1 MLGIS
6 FPRILHRKA
15 FKRICLS
22 ATVAISCFF
31 GSLNVG
37 FSQATLNI
45 AAVVNDDVISVYDL
59 SQRIELVIAFSNLQ
73 RNQETQQRIAP
84 DILRRLI
91 VEKLH
96 LQEAER
102 LELEIPEANID
113 REINRMEKRAKMPT
127 GGMESFLNSRGID
140 PLTLEDQVRAEAAWV
155 TVIQTLFRGLINVSD
170 QEVEDIIT
178 QMRAESGQPEY
189 RVSEIFLAYDDKPR
203 NEVESVALQ
212 IHSQLG
218 AGASWPEMAR
228 NFSQSISAQRGGDLG
243 WSMEPELGSILGPVV
258 KQLSPGQIS
267 SPVSTNDGVYIV
279 LLQNQRI
286 AKGLSTQPPKV
297 RVALQQLHL
306 AIPPGSG
313 AAAVTEI
320 TNRARQLSQ
329 GIENCTGFE
338 SISKTSGSP
347 ISGFLGNF
355 EISQLSPQF
364 QEMVSPLQENQISQ
378 PMRTADG
385 VVVLMVCSRET
396 DQGEDPVELARN
408 EIRSRLINERLG
420 RFAKQHED
428 KLRREAFIEIRL

>member
-1 MLGIS
+1 MTVSSNFPDKLFRKLAFSFVIS
-6 FPRILHRKA
+6 
-15 FKRICLS
+15 
-22 ATVAISCFF
+22 ISCLFVSTNE
-31 GSLNVG
+31 GH
-37 FSQATLNI
+37 SQATLNI
-45 AAVVNDDVISVYDL
+45 AAVVNDDVISIYDL

-84 DILRRLI
+84 DVLRRLI

-102 LELEIPEANID
+102 LELEIPDSNIQS
-113 REINRMEKRAKMPT
+113 EINRMEKRASMPA
-127 GGMESFLNSRGID
+127 GSMVNFLESRGID
-140 PLTLEDQVRAEAAWV
+140 PFTLEDQVRAEAAWV
-155 TVIQTLFRGLINVSD
+155 TVIQTVFRGLINVSD
-170 QEVEDIIT
+170 QEVEDIIA
-178 QMRAESGQPEY
+178 QMRAESGEPEY
-189 RVSEIFLAYDDKPR
+189 RVSEIFLAYDDKTR

-243 WSMEPELGSILGPVV
+243 WNMEPELGSILGPVV

-279 LLQNQRI
+279 LLQDQRT
-286 AKGLSTQPPKV
+286 AKGLSTDPPKV
-297 RVALQQLHL
+297 QVALQQLHM
-306 AIPPGSG
+306 AIPPGAG
-313 AAAVTEI
+313 AAEI
-320 TNRARQLSQ
+320 AATTNRARELTL
-329 GIENCTGFE
+329 GINDCTGFE

-347 ISGFLGNF
+347 ISRFLGTF

-364 QEMVSPLQENQISQ
+364 QEMVSPLQANQVSQ

-396 DQGEDPVELARN
+396 DQGEDPLEKARA
-408 EIRSRLINERLG
+408 EIRSRLLNERLG
-420 RFAKQHED
+420 RLAKQHED

>member
-1 MLGIS
+1 MLAIS
-6 FPRILHRKA
+6 VPKA
-15 FKRICLS
+15 TLGNIFRRFALS
-22 ATVAISCFF
+22 AAVGLSCLF
-31 GSLNVG
+31 GSSNLG
-37 FSQATLNI
+37 YSQATLNI
-45 AAVVNDDVISVYDL
+45 AAVVNDDVISIYDL

-73 RNQETQQRIAP
+73 RSQETQQRIAP
-84 DILRRLI
+84 DVLRRLI
-91 VEKLH
+91 REKLH

-102 LELEIPEANID
+102 LELEIPEGNIEG
-113 REINRMEKRAKMPT
+113 EINRLERRANMPS
-127 GGMESFLNSRGID
+127 GGMESFLSSRGID

-155 TVIQTLFRGLINVSD
+155 TVIQTLFRGLINISD

-203 NEVESVALQ
+203 SEIESVALQ

-243 WSMEPELGSILGPVV
+243 WNMEPDLGSIIGPVV

-279 LLQNQRI
+279 LLQDQRT
-286 AKGLSTQPPKV
+286 AKGLSAEPPKV

-306 AIPPGSG
+306 AIPAGAG
-313 AAAVTEI
+313 AAEVTNA

-329 GIENCTGFE
+329 GIDDCRGFE

-347 ISGFLGNF
+347 ISGFLGKF

-364 QEMVSPLQENQISQ
+364 QEMVAPLQENQISQ

-396 DQGEDPVELARN
+396 DQGEDPLEQARN
-408 EIRSRLINERLG
+408 EVRSRLLNERLG
-420 RFAKQHED
+420 RLAKQHED